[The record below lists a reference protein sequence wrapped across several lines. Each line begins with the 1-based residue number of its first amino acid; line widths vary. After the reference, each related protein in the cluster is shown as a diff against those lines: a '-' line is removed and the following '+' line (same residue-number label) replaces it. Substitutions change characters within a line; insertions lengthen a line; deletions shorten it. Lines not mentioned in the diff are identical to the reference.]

1 MAIIVDKEQKRNDIA
16 CACKELLLEH
26 GIRNITVSQ
35 IAQTAN
41 IGKGTVY
48 EYFENKEDIVFEIMT
63 VFIAE
68 YEKKLKEILAEDLE
82 SKKKLFHFLYLGFED
97 ENSRRQLVLYREF
110 LSISM
115 ISGTE
120 EMILFNKQCREKFS
134 DILGHIL
141 QEGIEKKELPLR
153 IQELKSAI
161 LTFALGLIV
170 EVHTA
175 ALDPKEEITRFLDTL
190 FELMEKKEVK

>member
-26 GIRNITVSQ
+26 GIRNITISQ

-68 YEKKLKEILAEDLE
+68 YEKRLMEIITEELGSKE
-82 SKKKLFHFLYLGFED
+82 KLFHFLYLGFED
-97 ENSRRQLVLYREF
+97 EESRRQLVLYREF
-110 LSISM
+110 LSVSM
-115 ISGTE
+115 TSGTE
-120 EMILFNKQCREKFS
+120 EMISFNRQCREKFS
-134 DILGHIL
+134 DILGQIL
-141 QEGIEKKELPLR
+141 QEGIEKGELPLQ
-153 IQELKSAI
+153 IQGLKSAI
-161 LTFALGLIV
+161 LAFALGLIV

-175 ALDPKEEITRFLDTL
+175 ALDPQEEIVRFLDTL
-190 FELMEKKEVK
+190 FELIEKKEAQ

>member
-16 CACKELLLEH
+16 CACKELLLEY
-26 GIRNITVSQ
+26 GIRNITISQ

-68 YEKKLKEILAEDLE
+68 YEKKLSEIVTEDLG
-82 SKKKLFHFLYLGFED
+82 SKKKLFHFLYLSFED
-97 ENSRRQLVLYREF
+97 EESRRQLVLYREF
-110 LSISM
+110 LSVSM
-115 ISGTE
+115 TSGTE
-120 EMILFNKQCREKFS
+120 EMILFNRQCREKFS
-134 DILGHIL
+134 DILGEIL
-141 QEGIEKKELPLR
+141 QEGIEQGELPLQ
-153 IQELKSAI
+153 IQELKSSI
-161 LTFALGLIV
+161 LAFALGLIV

-175 ALDPKEEITRFLDTL
+175 ALDPKEEIGRFLDVLFTL
-190 FELMEKKEVK
+190 IEKKEAK

>member
-16 CACKELLLEH
+16 CACKELLLEY
-26 GIRNITVSQ
+26 GIRNITISQ

-68 YEKKLKEILAEDLE
+68 YEKRLMEIITEELGSKE
-82 SKKKLFHFLYLGFED
+82 KLFHFLYLGFED
-97 ENSRRQLVLYREF
+97 EESRRQLVLYREF
-110 LSISM
+110 LSVSMTSGTKEM
-115 ISGTE
+115 IS
-120 EMILFNKQCREKFS
+120 FNEQCREKFS
-134 DILGHIL
+134 DILGQIL
-141 QEGIEKKELPLR
+141 QEGIEKGELPLQ
-153 IQELKSAI
+153 IQGLKSAI
-161 LTFALGLIV
+161 LAFALGLIV

-175 ALDPKEEITRFLDTL
+175 ALDPKEEIVRFLDTL
-190 FELMEKKEVK
+190 FELIEKKEAK

>member
-16 CACKELLLEH
+16 CACKELLLEY
-26 GIRNITVSQ
+26 GIRNITISQ

-68 YEKKLKEILAEDLE
+68 YEKRLMEIITEELGSKE
-82 SKKKLFHFLYLGFED
+82 KLFHFLYLGFED
-97 ENSRRQLVLYREF
+97 EESRRQLVLYREF
-110 LSISM
+110 LSVSM
-115 ISGTE
+115 TSGTE
-120 EMILFNKQCREKFS
+120 EMILFNRQCREKFS
-134 DILGHIL
+134 DILGQIL
-141 QEGIEKKELPLR
+141 QEGIAKGELPLQ
-153 IQELKSAI
+153 IQGLKSAI
-161 LTFALGLIV
+161 LAFALGLIV

-175 ALDPKEEITRFLDTL
+175 ALDPKEEIVRFLDTL
-190 FELMEKKEVK
+190 FELIEKKEAK